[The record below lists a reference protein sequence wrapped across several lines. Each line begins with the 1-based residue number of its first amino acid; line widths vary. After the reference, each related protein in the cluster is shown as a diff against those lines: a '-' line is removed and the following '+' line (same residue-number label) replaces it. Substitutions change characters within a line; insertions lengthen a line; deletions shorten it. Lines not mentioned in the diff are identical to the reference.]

1 MTATCRHPEAIERD
15 AAGSRSG
22 LVYRS
27 FTVKAGNT
35 PRKTEPVRSWWQ
47 DLSLMILSAT
57 ILFSISLAP
66 VAGTSLPEE
75 PTPDRFSSALDSYKH
90 APLERCDA
98 GAQAQK
104 IATQTIREP

>member
-15 AAGSRSG
+15 AAGLQSG
-22 LVYRS
+22 LVYRL
-27 FTVKAGNT
+27 FAVKAGNN
-35 PRKTEPVRSWWQ
+35 PRKTETVRSWWQ
-47 DLSLMILSAT
+47 DLSSMILSAT

-66 VAGTSLPEE
+66 VAGTPPPEE
-75 PTPDRFSSALDSYKH
+75 PTPDRISSKLDSYEH

-104 IATQTIREP
+104 MATQTIREP